1 MSFTVIAPTLVGES
15 CFNACNICNSPNM
28 AGWSPANRSSVKISA
43 MVGGLRPARSAVQKR
58 NRLLTNSSEM
68 NDYWQL
74 RKIYG
79 QSS

>member
-1 MSFTVIAPTLVGES
+1 
-15 CFNACNICNSPNM
+15 
-28 AGWSPANRSSVKISA
+28 

-79 QSS
+79 QSSQVVWTGRESGRPLGATTHDQRRGNSV